1 VILTVW
7 VPFWEL
13 EEDDRVLS
21 VGDELSSWLEF
32 HEADRFA
39 PAERVGAV
47 HGVAHVLPRWPGAEA
62 GRHPT
67 RIDLDGGVL
76 YWDAPDAVEGPLD
89 LAGTVSSNN
98 VDAPDGFAETSGVMR
113 RVRMEWRN
121 KSAEYRYE
129 EVPASS
135 LPAESGITW
144 TGVLIDLEIGD

>member
-1 VILTVW
+1 MRWSWTARYAAGCDDGAVILTVW

-67 RIDLDGGVL
+67 Q
-76 YWDAPDAVEGPLD
+76 
-89 LAGTVSSNN
+89 
-98 VDAPDGFAETSGVMR
+98 R
-113 RVRMEWRN
+113 RR
-121 KSAEYRYE
+121 
-129 EVPASS
+129 
-135 LPAESGITW
+135 T
-144 TGVLIDLEIGD
+144 